1 MENAELPGVKK
12 LGAAP
17 VTEVCLGCICQAVS
31 GCKQGTQCEGDH
43 CGLFHIT
50 WPYWADAGK
59 PTINGLSPEDPQAYP
74 SCTNDP
80 YCAALA
86 VQGYMAKYGQDCN
99 GDGQIN
105 CYDYMAIH
113 KKGGY
118 GCADH
123 NYQTTMKTSL
133 IVLVAILAL
142 ASCYEENPYYKPI
155 RACGMQLA
163 RTLEAV
169 CLPEKKPQPKPESIV
184 DMCCNQECDISILQ
198 QYCYT
203 ITGKEYGK

>member
-1 MENAELPGVKK
+1 MMASAVIKFSAIMMLIAVCVADVSELPEAK
-12 LGAAP
+12 AAAAAPP

-59 PTINGLSPEDPQAYP
+59 PTINGLSPDDPNAYP

-80 YCAALA
+80 YCAAQT
-86 VQGYMAKYGQDCN
+86 VQGYMKRYAQDCN

-113 KKGGY
+113 KGGY
-118 GCADH
+118 GCSGELPF
-123 NYQTTMKTSL
+123 NYVNTFNQC
-133 IVLVAILAL
+133 VAIVA
-142 ASCYEENPYYKPI
+142 
-155 RACGMQLA
+155 
-163 RTLEAV
+163 
-169 CLPEKKPQPKPESIV
+169 
-184 DMCCNQECDISILQ
+184 Q
-198 QYCYT
+198 QQHQ
-203 ITGKEYGK
+203 G

>member
-1 MENAELPGVKK
+1 MASAVIKFSAIFMLICLCAADVSELPGVKK

-118 GCADH
+118 GCAGDLPFDYV
-123 NYQTTMKTSL
+123 NKFNQC
-133 IVLVAILAL
+133 VA
-142 ASCYEENPYYKPI
+142 
-155 RACGMQLA
+155 
-163 RTLEAV
+163 AV
-169 CLPEKKPQPKPESIV
+169 AAHQ
-184 DMCCNQECDISILQ
+184 
-198 QYCYT
+198 
-203 ITGKEYGK
+203 G